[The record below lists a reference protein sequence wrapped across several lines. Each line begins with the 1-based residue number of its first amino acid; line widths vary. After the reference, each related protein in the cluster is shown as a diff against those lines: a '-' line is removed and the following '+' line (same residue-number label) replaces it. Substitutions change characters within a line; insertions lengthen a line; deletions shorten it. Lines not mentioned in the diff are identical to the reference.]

1 VERNLCEER
10 CRKDAIIMHEA
21 ARKKKK
27 KMRKMRKMMKKT
39 KKKRCIMDP

>member
-10 CRKDAIIMHEA
+10 CRKDAILMHEA

-27 KMRKMRKMMKKT
+27 RKRKMMK
-39 KKKRCIMDP
+39 

>member
-10 CRKDAIIMHEA
+10 CRKDAILVHEA

-27 KMRKMRKMMKKT
+27 RKRMK
-39 KKKRCIMDP
+39 